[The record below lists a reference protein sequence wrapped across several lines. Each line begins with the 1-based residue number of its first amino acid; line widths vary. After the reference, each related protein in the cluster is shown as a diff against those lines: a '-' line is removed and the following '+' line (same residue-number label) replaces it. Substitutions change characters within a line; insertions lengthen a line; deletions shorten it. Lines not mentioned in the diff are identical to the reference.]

1 MSDLRDSGNIEQ
13 DADIVILL
21 YREDYYADKKTS
33 SAANKKGGQLTAND
47 KYELAKE
54 KMEKDLGSEI
64 PGNASYTEVIVAKNR
79 AGQTGVA
86 RLFFYKDYVRFESP
100 SKEWED
106 AMAAIAEEN

>member
-21 YREDYYADKKTS
+21 YREDYYADKKINK
-33 SAANKKGGQLTAND
+33 AANKKGGQLTGAE

-54 KMEKDLGSEI
+54 QKEKELGSEI

-79 AGQTGVA
+79 SGQTGTA
-86 RLFFYKDYVRFESP
+86 RLFFYKDYVRFDAP
-100 SKEWED
+100 TKEWED
-106 AMAAIAEEN
+106 AMNAIAEE

>member
-21 YREDYYADKKTS
+21 YREDYYADKKTN
-33 SAANKKGGQLTAND
+33 SAANKKGGQLTQND
-47 KYELAKE
+47 KFELAKAQKE
-54 KMEKDLGSEI
+54 KELGAEI

-86 RLFFYKDYVRFESP
+86 RLFFYKDYVRFDSP

-106 AMAAIAEEN
+106 AMNAISEE